1 MEKNHLKRH
10 KPSTGDRSSYYH
22 ETSAVNDLAA
32 FNSSAEIG
40 NLADVLKRGPVLF
53 PNILAPDSFKTVPIS
68 GTETSDTVERDNRK

>member
-1 MEKNHLKRH
+1 MEKHRVRRYV
-10 KPSTGDRSSYYH
+10 PTSGDASNYYH